1 MHTVVIEH
9 MFGVR
14 AKKPVNQVKRTSTYI
29 SSSESDRKLF
39 LSSSLAPRSLPFSFK
54 ESPPPPPLLLSP
66 PSPSSFLSSSILVK
80 LAPPESFFTFLPKTP
95 FLFFTPHPPSAPLV
109 PPPEVVTAATVDPV
123 APAEALSKLS
133 ALSPLL
139 NELPAE
145 ARVFDDDEAP
155 RFCADFFFNPNSERF
170 GCWSWLLF
178 VLPVDGVGAG
188 AGGGGGGDEAVEV
201 SASGIVVVDIGIAVK
216 VPFSISF

>member
-1 MHTVVIEH
+1 M
-9 MFGVR
+9 
-14 AKKPVNQVKRTSTYI
+14 
-29 SSSESDRKLF
+29 
-39 LSSSLAPRSLPFSFK
+39 
-54 ESPPPPPLLLSP
+54 
-66 PSPSSFLSSSILVK
+66 
-80 LAPPESFFTFLPKTP
+80 
-95 FLFFTPHPPSAPLV
+95 
-109 PPPEVVTAATVDPV
+109 VTAATVDPV

-155 RFCADFFFNPNSERF
+155 RFCVDFFFNPNSERF

-178 VLPVDGVGAG
+178 VLPVDRMG

-201 SASGIVVVDIGIAVK
+201 SASGMLVVDIGMAVK
-216 VPFSISF
+216 SRFLFPFKEDKKMV